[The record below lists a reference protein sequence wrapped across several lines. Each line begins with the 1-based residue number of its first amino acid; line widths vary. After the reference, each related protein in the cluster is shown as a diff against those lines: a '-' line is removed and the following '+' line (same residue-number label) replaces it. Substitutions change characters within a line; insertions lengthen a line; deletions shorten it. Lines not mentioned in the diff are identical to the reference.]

1 MTLSSDEAAFSLVL
15 RDWESLPKPQVPD
28 ISQWPDALA
37 RMAKEEQELRA
48 QGKWLRGR
56 DDFFGVLGLQRAE
69 IRHSAMIAWLLD
81 PCAKHRFGSRFLRA
95 FLRDTFPDVPLE
107 PLEDAQIRCE
117 VARGECRADIVIVL
131 PSCGVTIIVENK
143 VDAVEGERQ
152 CDILFECFG
161 KDEGARFLFLTPSG
175 TAPTTATGEAKDAFK
190 SLGYAAVR
198 TMLETVLRE
207 TQPSLDGGPGRSLA
221 EDYLRTLKR
230 EFR

>member
-1 MTLSSDEAAFSLVL
+1 MTLSSDEAAFALIL
-15 RDWESLPKPQVPD
+15 RDWESLPKLRVPD

-48 QGKWLRGR
+48 HGKWLRGR

-95 FLRDTFPDVPLE
+95 FLRATFPDEQLE

-175 TAPTTATGEAKDAFK
+175 TAPTTATGEAEVAFK

-198 TMLETVLRE
+198 TMVETVLRE
-207 TQPSLDGGPGRSLA
+207 TPSLGGGPGRSLA